1 MLLTSRSCIY
11 SQVLVHSTVVN
22 SRNGLRYICIS
33 AFLTH
38 SDKFSHLSGLMPHS
52 DPCPRNTHSCT
63 GKPDSKVLNLFESV
77 HNYGSVWRTDTSGL
91 LFSVRFLFCTFSLQS
106 CAELIE
112 FLRCCCFRK
121 MPVLHHTFTFRSSIV
136 TKDGLVFTIPA
147 IVFLI

>member
-38 SDKFSHLSGLMPHS
+38 SDKFSHLSSLMPHS
-52 DPCPRNTHSCT
+52 DPCPRNTHSYT

-77 HNYGSVWRTDTSGL
+77 HNYGRVWRTDTSGL
-91 LFSVRFLFCTFSLQS
+91 LFSVRFLFLHIFPAVLCGTHRISAMLLLSKDAGSSSYLLHSDLQS
-106 CAELIE
+106 
-112 FLRCCCFRK
+112 
-121 MPVLHHTFTFRSSIV
+121 
-136 TKDGLVFTIPA
+136 
-147 IVFLI
+147 